1 MSEEPDSPAILPEE
15 PVDAAPARV
24 DPVAVVLGAFRSGGA
39 LLRLLLA
46 FVLWFLTACVPY
58 VNLGTTIGLV
68 SAAVDVAKGRSVSP
82 IEIFDARHR
91 ARIVPFFL
99 TLGFSI
105 ALMAGVSLFGWLCTV
120 QCAAL
125 FAAAPGEIA
134 ALAPWLRK
142 LVLLLVFVPAPLVVG
157 AAVSLALPVYLDT
170 GAKGLEALAE
180 SRRLVEGNLAAV
192 LCVELL
198 PAILGAAL
206 VLAFDALG
214 FSVLALFA
222 AEAVLFVFSLALL
235 GSLYGALRAPNAECT
250 MQNAECRM
258 PPPPMPIRHCRLAD

>member
-1 MSEEPDSPAILPEE
+1 MTEESDSPDLPS
-15 PVDAAPARV
+15 PGPAAARLS
-24 DPVAVVLGAFRSGGA
+24 PFAVVLGAFRSGGA
-39 LLRLLLA
+39 LLRLFLA

-58 VNLGTTIGLV
+58 VNLGTTVGLV
-68 SAAVDVAKGRSVSP
+68 SAAVDVAKGRPVSP

-99 TLGFSI
+99 TLGFTV
-105 ALMAGVSLFGWLCTV
+105 ALMAGVSLFGWLCSV

-125 FAAAPGEIA
+125 FAAAPGSVWDI
-134 ALAPWLRK
+134 APWLRK
-142 LVLLLVFVPAPLVVG
+142 IVMLLVFVPAPLVVG

-206 VLAFDALG
+206 VLAFDYVG
-214 FSVLALFA
+214 FSVLSLFV

-235 GSLYGALRAPNAECT
+235 GRLYGALRAQKA
-250 MQNAECRM
+250 
-258 PPPPMPIRHCRLAD
+258 

>member
-1 MSEEPDSPAILPEE
+1 MTEESDSPALPSRDPVPLVPEAEE
-15 PVDAAPARV
+15 PAEESADATSRLVPF
-24 DPVAVVLGAFRSGGA
+24 AVVLGAFRSGGA
-39 LLRLLLA
+39 LLRLFLA
-46 FVLWFLTACVPY
+46 FVLWFFTACIPY
-58 VNLGTTIGLV
+58 VNLGTTIGLF
-68 SAAVDVAKGRSVSP
+68 STAVDLAKGRSVSP

-99 TLGFSI
+99 TLGFTI
-105 ALMAGVSLFGWLCTV
+105 ALMAGVSLFSWLCTV

-142 LVLLLVFVPAPLVVG
+142 IVMLLVFVPAPLVVG
-157 AAVSLALPVYLDT
+157 SAVSLALPVFLDT

-192 LCVELL
+192 ICVELL

-206 VLAFDALG
+206 VLAFDSLG

-235 GSLYGALRAPNAECT
+235 GSLYGALRAQDAEC
-250 MQNAECRM
+250 
-258 PPPPMPIRHCRLAD
+258 

>member
-1 MSEEPDSPAILPEE
+1 MPEETDSPTLPSREPVPLVPEPDAPDGESIDATARLSPF
-15 PVDAAPARV
+15 
-24 DPVAVVLGAFRSGGA
+24 AVVLGALRNGGA
-39 LLRLLLA
+39 LLRLFLT
-46 FVLWFLTACVPY
+46 FVLWFFTACIPY

-82 IEIFDARHR
+82 IEIFDERHR

-105 ALMAGVSLFGWLCTV
+105 ALMAGVSLFSWLCTV

-134 ALAPWLRK
+134 AIAPWLRK
-142 LVLLLVFVPAPLVVG
+142 IVMLLVFVPAPLVVG
-157 AAVSLALPVYLDT
+157 SAVSLALPVYLDT

-235 GSLYGALRAPNAECT
+235 GSLYGALRAQDAEC
-250 MQNAECRM
+250 
-258 PPPPMPIRHCRLAD
+258 

>member
-1 MSEEPDSPAILPEE
+1 MNEEVSSPLPAPDA
-15 PVDAAPARV
+15 DAEATARV
-24 DPVAVVLGAFRSGGA
+24 SPGAVVLDALRGGGA
-39 LLRLLLA
+39 LLRLFLA
-46 FVLWFLTACVPY
+46 FVLWFFTACVPY
-58 VNLGTTIGLV
+58 VNLGTTVGLA
-68 SAAVDVAKGRSVSP
+68 SAAVDVAKGRPVSP

-99 TLGFSI
+99 TLGFTI
-105 ALMAGVSLFGWLCTV
+105 ALMAGVSLFSWLCTV

-142 LVLLLVFVPAPLVVG
+142 IVMLLVFVPAPLVVG
-157 AAVSLALPVYLDT
+157 SAVSLALPVFLDT

-192 LCVELL
+192 ICVELL

-206 VLAFDALG
+206 VLAFEAVG
-214 FSVLALFA
+214 FSLLALFA
-222 AEAVLFVFSLALL
+222 AEAVLFVFTLVLL
-235 GSLYGALRAPNAECT
+235 GSLYGALRANAG
-250 MQNAECRM
+250 
-258 PPPPMPIRHCRLAD
+258 D

>member
-68 SAAVDVAKGRSVSP
+68 SAAVDVAKGRPVSP

-99 TLGFSI
+99 TLGFTI

-125 FAAAPGEIA
+125 FAAAPGEIG

-142 LVLLLVFVPAPLVVG
+142 IVMLLVFVPAPLVVG

-235 GSLYGALRAPNAECT
+235 GRLYGALRAQKA
-250 MQNAECRM
+250 
-258 PPPPMPIRHCRLAD
+258 

>member
-1 MSEEPDSPAILPEE
+1 MSEEPDFPAAPPAGE
-15 PVDAAPARV
+15 PVDAAPARL

-39 LLRLLLA
+39 LLRLFLA
-46 FVLWFLTACVPY
+46 FVLWFFTACVPY
-58 VNLGTTIGLV
+58 VNLGTTIGLL
-68 SAAVDVAKGRSVSP
+68 SAAVDVAKGRPVSP
-82 IEIFDARHR
+82 VEIFDARHR

-134 ALAPWLRK
+134 ELAPWLRK
-142 LVLLLVFVPAPLVVG
+142 LAMLLVFVPAPLVVG

-180 SRRLVEGNLAAV
+180 SRRLVEGNLAAI

-206 VLAFDALG
+206 VLAFDSLG

-235 GSLYGALRAPNAECT
+235 GSLYGALRAANAEC
-250 MQNAECRM
+250 
-258 PPPPMPIRHCRLAD
+258 